1 MTKQKKLRH
10 AEYYDMQEVLD
21 KLYVDSKD
29 ICNEEGKING
39 LPLNRAIYDDDKNR
53 LKLWRGHSLLRVL
66 QKKISGAYRTSRY

>member
-29 ICNEEGKING
+29 N
-39 LPLNRAIYDDDKNR
+39 KNFTN
-53 LKLWRGHSLLRVL
+53 LMEIIEL
-66 QKKISGAYRTSRY
+66 

>member
-29 ICNEEGKING
+29 N
-39 LPLNRAIYDDDKNR
+39 KNFTNLMEIIADENNIR
-53 LKLWRGHSLLRVL
+53 MAYRNIKRNSG
-66 QKKISGAYRTSRY
+66 SGAMSR

>member
-29 ICNEEGKING
+29 NKTLQI
-39 LPLNRAIYDDDKNR
+39 
-53 LKLWRGHSLLRVL
+53 LWKSS
-66 QKKISGAYRTSRY
+66 QMKTT